1 IVGKGY
7 EVSVLDEAPNVP
19 DGQVEREKI
28 PVEYAAF
35 PFGICKLPTEQG
47 KRLPAVVDQL
57 FQHSTDGGTGC
68 IHCNCRHCVWNNIVA
83 FANASSDCRPIE
95 IAFLG
100 SGGHIAM
107 VLKKIRNQPNLK
119 SFFKAP
125 GTVDCERGLKA
136 SYSISLNIAEKA

>member
-1 IVGKGY
+1 MRSLKNIVYPLLYIVSEALLKLPYSKNICAYTLYLPYLKTVFDIVGKGY

-83 FANASSDCRPIE
+83 FANASS
-95 IAFLG
+95 
-100 SGGHIAM
+100 
-107 VLKKIRNQPNLK
+107 V
-119 SFFKAP
+119 
-125 GTVDCERGLKA
+125 
-136 SYSISLNIAEKA
+136 